1 VRKVETA
8 WELEAEAALKSL
20 DSAGPPRLAFLRR
33 APEGIRTGPGTLL
46 CLSASFN
53 PLTVAHLA
61 LGEEA
66 ARIIPP
72 DETLFL
78 LARANVDK
86 PVAGLPLA
94 RRLALLTRYAA
105 GRSTLSVAAVSHG
118 RFADKATAILPQ
130 YPPGTRLLFALG
142 FDTLIR
148 LFDRKYYTDMEAE
161 LSGLFAVAEI
171 LAANR
176 EPAAPAAV
184 RAFLDRPDVRPFRSR
199 IHPIRLPVEI
209 AALSATTV
217 RERMAGR
224 ESLVGLV
231 PPEIRPFLQS
241 TKCSEW

>member
-8 WELEAEAALKSL
+8 WGIEAEAALESL
-20 DSAGPPRLAFLRR
+20 DPAGSPRLAFLRR
-33 APEGIRTGPGTLL
+33 APEGIRSGPGTLL

-61 LGEEA
+61 LGGEA

-78 LARANVDK
+78 LARTNVDK
-86 PVAGLPLA
+86 PVDGLPLA
-94 RRLALLTRYAA
+94 VRLALLAHYAA
-105 GRSTLSVAAVSHG
+105 GRPTLSVAAVSHG
-118 RFADKATAILPQ
+118 RFADKATAILPH

-176 EPAAPAAV
+176 EPAPPAAV
-184 RAFLDRPDVRPFRSR
+184 RAFLERPDVRPFRSR
-199 IHPIRLPVEI
+199 IHPLRLPARI
-209 AALSATTV
+209 AALSATAA
-217 RERMAGR
+217 RERMARG
-224 ESLVGLV
+224 ESPAGLV
-231 PPEIRPFLQS
+231 PAEILPFLRS
-241 TKCSEW
+241 VKCSE